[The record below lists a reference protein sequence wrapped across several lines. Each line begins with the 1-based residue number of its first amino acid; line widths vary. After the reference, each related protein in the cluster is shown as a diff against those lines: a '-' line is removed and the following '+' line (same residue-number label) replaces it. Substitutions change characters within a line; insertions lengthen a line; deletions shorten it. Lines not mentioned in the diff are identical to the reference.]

1 MSKLIYLMP
10 VWSGCEDYLVNS
22 LQVCQNKA
30 ARLVTKLDRFTP
42 TEVLMKQCGWMPVH
56 QLMIFHSLMLLH
68 KTLKQQKPTFLYQK
82 VNSGS
87 GQPNTRQAAATT
99 AALAAAG
106 LPRQPSVVDGS
117 LSLARKSWCWDSVRW
132 YNQLPVDILSEK
144 KMMKFKT
151 RLKDWVEKNV

>member
-1 MSKLIYLMP
+1 
-10 VWSGCEDYLVNS
+10 
-22 LQVCQNKA
+22 
-30 ARLVTKLDRFTP
+30 
-42 TEVLMKQCGWMPVH
+42 
-56 QLMIFHSLMLLH
+56 MLLH
-68 KTLKQQKPTFLYQK
+68 KTLRQQKPTFLYKK

-99 AALAAAG
+99 ATLAAAG
-106 LPRQPSVVDGS
+106 VPRQPSVVDATLS
-117 LSLARKSWCWDSVRW
+117 LSRKSWCWDSVRW